1 MGQSPARQAI
11 YRGTRSGQNVSDGH
25 APTPRGTSMLAG
37 STGLGPT
44 GHEQQARNDQP
55 LNRGQSGMSTPSA
68 ERLTPLEP
76 KEEFTIGQNGHE
88 TITNGGQQH
97 MNPLLATNPAAEA
110 AMAAVAGLRTQ
121 GGQPDRTPA
130 SGGAEAGDDDD
141 DSDDEEPPAL
151 EESTDSDSDD
161 DSNDQAAVEA
171 AVMAERRR
179 SARKLRDAERRL
191 AELEA
196 KMREQEL
203 QRERE
208 QKDALA
214 EMVQKLNAK
223 NDALQAELKVKQ
235 EPREDEITTE
245 AAVRKR
251 QKRRLESRRSA
262 KRATAIDGSK
272 MPQKQRR
279 QN

>member
-121 GGQPDRTPA
+121 RAGSPIERLLLAVPRRATTMTILMMKSLLHWKRALILTRT
-130 SGGAEAGDDDD
+130 
-141 DSDDEEPPAL
+141 
-151 EESTDSDSDD
+151 TT
-161 DSNDQAAVEA
+161 
-171 AVMAERRR
+171 RTT
-179 SARKLRDAERRL
+179 RRL
-191 AELEA
+191 S
-196 KMREQEL
+196 
-203 QRERE
+203 
-208 QKDALA
+208 
-214 EMVQKLNAK
+214 
-223 NDALQAELKVKQ
+223 KQ
-235 EPREDEITTE
+235 
-245 AAVRKR
+245 
-251 QKRRLESRRSA
+251 Q
-262 KRATAIDGSK
+262 
-272 MPQKQRR
+272 
-279 QN
+279 

>member
-121 GGQPDRTPA
+121 GG
-130 SGGAEAGDDDD
+130 
-141 DSDDEEPPAL
+141 
-151 EESTDSDSDD
+151 
-161 DSNDQAAVEA
+161 
-171 AVMAERRR
+171 
-179 SARKLRDAERRL
+179 
-191 AELEA
+191 
-196 KMREQEL
+196 
-203 QRERE
+203 
-208 QKDALA
+208 
-214 EMVQKLNAK
+214 
-223 NDALQAELKVKQ
+223 
-235 EPREDEITTE
+235 
-245 AAVRKR
+245 
-251 QKRRLESRRSA
+251 
-262 KRATAIDGSK
+262 
-272 MPQKQRR
+272 
-279 QN
+279 

>member
-1 MGQSPARQAI
+1 MA
-11 YRGTRSGQNVSDGH
+11 
-25 APTPRGTSMLAG
+25 
-37 STGLGPT
+37 
-44 GHEQQARNDQP
+44 
-55 LNRGQSGMSTPSA
+55 TPSA

-235 EPREDEITTE
+235 EPREHEIETE
-245 AAVRKR
+245 AAVRKAEASAR
-251 QKRRLESRRSA
+251 IKEKRDESNRNRWLKDATEAEKAKLKTDLEQAQLHSTWLPMLLGHLQSRNPKASYILTLADDEWIGLCEDIEFHSVAGHPPSSR
-262 KRATAIDGSK
+262 
-272 MPQKQRR
+272 
-279 QN
+279 